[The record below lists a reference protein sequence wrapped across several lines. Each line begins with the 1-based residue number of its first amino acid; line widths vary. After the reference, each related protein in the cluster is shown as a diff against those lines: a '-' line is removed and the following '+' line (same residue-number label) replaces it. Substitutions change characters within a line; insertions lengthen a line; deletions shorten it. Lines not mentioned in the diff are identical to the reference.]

1 MTDEKLDKQEAA
13 HSQAIQQSAK
23 ITVDARNMPCPM
35 PLLKAKQAL
44 SKIEIGDLVLVDV
57 TDPSSVR
64 DFHAFVELTD
74 HVLVDFKDEKGAYT
88 YLIRKGQ

>member
-1 MTDEKLDKQEAA
+1 MTDENLGKPEDANLDPLRQT
-13 HSQAIQQSAK
+13 AK
-23 ITVDARNMPCPM
+23 IVVDARQMPCPM

-44 SKIEIGDLVLVDV
+44 SKIEIGDLVFVDV

-64 DFHAFVELTD
+64 DFHAFVELTE
-74 HVLVDFKDEKGAYT
+74 HELVDFKDEKGSYT

>member
-1 MTDEKLDKQEAA
+1 MTDENLDKPEVL
-13 HSQAIQQSAK
+13 HSNPLQQAAK
-23 ITVDARNMPCPM
+23 ITVNARQMPCPM

-44 SKIEIGDLVLVDV
+44 SKIDIGDLVFVEV

-74 HVLVDFKDEKGAYT
+74 HELVDFKDEKGSYT

>member
-1 MTDEKLDKQEAA
+1 MADEKLDKAEII
-13 HSQAIQQSAK
+13 HSENIQLSAK
-23 ITVDARNMPCPM
+23 VSVDARNMPCPM

-44 SKIEIGDLVLVDV
+44 SNVEIGDLVFVEV

-74 HVLVDFKDEKGAYT
+74 HVLVDFKDEKGSYT